1 MGKTRDLFKKIRNT
15 QGTYNIY
22 IGSPKLR
29 MEVSPEFTWKSLWN
43 VELFPYSNSVTHGI
57 QVPGK
62 PTVASLIHDVAFQ
75 QISHPTPRVVLGP
88 ALELKMNAWNPAS
101 KLLFLTLEF

>member
-1 MGKTRDLFKKIRNT
+1 
-15 QGTYNIY
+15 
-22 IGSPKLR
+22 

-88 ALELKMNAWNPAS
+88 ALELKMNCLAFIEPSLHARDKSHLIVMYNLFNV
-101 KLLFLTLEF
+101 LLNSVY